1 MGESPPTW
9 QDAINSLINAAA
21 AVVQQIGNVIAD
33 NANLIATVLVLGA
46 VAVAAIGVARRVLP
60 GISGFFRRVL

>member
-1 MGESPPTW
+1 MSSSTPTW

-21 AVVQQIGNVIAD
+21 AVVKAIGDTIAA

-46 VAVAAIGVARRVLP
+46 VAYAAIAVARRVLP
-60 GISGFFRRVL
+60 GISGFLRRVF

>member
-1 MGESPPTW
+1 M
-9 QDAINSLINAAA
+9 INAAA

-46 VAVAAIGVARRVLP
+46 IAVAAIGMARRVLP
-60 GISGFFRRVL
+60 GISGFFRRIL